1 MVSTDAASA
10 VAVASTDEGRISVL
24 EATLWK
30 RLTDAPDIATLA
42 APWIALQCGL
52 IAGAARGLVAVVDK
66 NETAHP
72 AACWPEGLAPAEL
85 LAVAYAAIGQQR
97 GVVQPGQA
105 GESSCVHLAYPI
117 VIAERVEGVAVIEL
131 QGDVPQDLR
140 RATRQLQWGIAW
152 LRERLL
158 HDRLDD
164 DQRRMRKSV
173 LALDL
178 LAVALEAQDF
188 PTACRAVATALT
200 HKFDCERVSIGFVR
214 RGRVRVAVIS
224 HSAQFGKQMNTVRL
238 IGDAMDEAVDQ
249 RAALAYPASADEPHA
264 TLAHAAVAAASGSD
278 AVLTLPLFT
287 HDRFVG
293 AVTFERRQQGPF
305 DADAIAVLDGVV
317 CALAPIFEAKRRDDR
332 WLIVKIADSA
342 GRQFVRLFGP
352 GHRTRKLVLAASL
365 AAAAAGYWW
374 TGVYR
379 VTGDA
384 VIEGQIQR
392 SVVAAFNGFIKET
405 SARAGDR
412 VTAGQTLAAL
422 DDRDLVLER
431 LRWVT
436 ERQRKVFEHEKAIG
450 DRNRADVKIIATQV
464 EQADAQI
471 RLVDEQLSHARLTA
485 PFDGL
490 VVSGDLT
497 QSIGATVQRG
507 QVLFE
512 IAPLDSYRVVLE
524 IDESQI
530 ADVTAGQAGRLV
542 VASLPNEAFPLNVAK
557 ITPVAKAHDGHNYFR
572 VEALLKDSAPQL
584 RPGMHGAAKLDVDE
598 RRMIWI
604 WGRALIDWVTLFAWR
619 WFG

>member
-1 MVSTDAASA
+1 MVSTDAAPA
-10 VAVASTDEGRISVL
+10 VAASPADEGRISVL

-30 RLTDAPDIATLA
+30 RLTDAPDIAALA

-52 IAGAARGLVAVVDK
+52 IAGASRGLVAVVDQ
-66 NETAHP
+66 NEAAHP
-72 AACWPEGLAPAEL
+72 AACWPEGDAPAEL
-85 LAVAYAAIGQQR
+85 LAVAHAAIRQQR
-97 GVVQPGQA
+97 GVVQQGQA
-105 GESSCVHLAYPI
+105 AEAACVHLAYPI
-117 VIAERVEGVAVIEL
+117 LIAERVAGVAVIEL

-152 LRERLL
+152 LRERRLR
-158 HDRLDD
+158 DRQGDD
-164 DQRRMRKSV
+164 ERRMRKSV

-178 LAVALEAQDF
+178 LAVALEAPDF

-214 RGRVRVAVIS
+214 RGQVRVAVIS

-249 RAALAYPASADEPHA
+249 RASLAYPASADEPHA
-264 TLAHAAVAAASGSD
+264 TLAHAAVAAATGSD

-287 HDRFVG
+287 QDRFVG

-305 DADAIAVLDGVV
+305 DADAMAVLDGVV
-317 CALAPIFEAKRRDDR
+317 CALAPILEAKRRDDR

-342 GRQFVRLFGP
+342 GRQLARLFGP
-352 GHRTRKLVLAASL
+352 GHRTRKLVLAAAI
-365 AAAAAGYWW
+365 AAGAAGYWW

-379 VTGDA
+379 VTGEA

-392 SVVAAFNGFIKET
+392 SVVAPFNGFIKET
-405 SARAGDR
+405 STRAGDR

-471 RLVDEQLSHARLTA
+471 RLVDEQLSRARLSA

-530 ADVTAGQAGRLV
+530 ADVAPGQAGRLV
-542 VASLPNEAFPLNVAK
+542 VASLPNEEFPLNVAK
-557 ITPVAKAHDGHNYFR
+557 ITPVAKAHDGRNYFR
-572 VEALLKDSAPQL
+572 VEALLKDGAPQL

-604 WGRALIDWVTLFAWR
+604 WSRGLIDWVTLSAWR